1 RIFDDGGRNMAFHWP
16 SGTHPDVAGNS
27 HGQPEVGPGLQS
39 PGRRGGP
46 TSADHGKIDAR
57 SSSRNLQRG
66 RERVMGKMDHTGA
79 SDPGGDGGGGR
90 DSDVRQT
97 QLPGSESGEFA
108 GAGESG
114 GEDRRTEVPRP
125 VRMGSTTSSPDESV
139 KDNTAPVQIVR
150 LSLPKETRE
159 LIIAIVM
166 AASVI
171 TNFVLWGKL
180 HDADK
185 DIQTQV
191 WLRDD
196 ALTKFQQGPF
206 ADLKAHVI
214 ALENC

>member
-1 RIFDDGGRNMAFHWP
+1 M
-16 SGTHPDVAGNS
+16 
-27 HGQPEVGPGLQS
+27 
-39 PGRRGGP
+39 
-46 TSADHGKIDAR
+46 
-57 SSSRNLQRG
+57 
-66 RERVMGKMDHTGA
+66 
-79 SDPGGDGGGGR
+79 
-90 DSDVRQT
+90 
-97 QLPGSESGEFA
+97 
-108 GAGESG
+108 
-114 GEDRRTEVPRP
+114 
-125 VRMGSTTSSPDESV
+125 RMGSTTSSPDESV

-214 ALENC
+214 ALENCRKEK